1 MIRKSLYLDGV
12 INQQT
17 SLGGA
22 HPVHLI
28 PMKPSSNDLG
38 PGHVAGHV
46 AGLVAASSQAPRAR
60 CSARPSTGPAVLELE
75 DSRAQ
80 ELEVHGICLI
90 YLYIYIHIYIYMCI
104 YIYTHMYIYIY
115 IIYYVYIYI
124 CKYVRT
130 YVCMCMHIYIWRL
143 SNLYDFWGIYFIGLN
158 GI

>member
-1 MIRKSLYLDGV
+1 MYDTQITIFRWGYKPTNITGGGPSR
-12 INQQT
+12 T
-17 SLGGA
+17 SY
-22 HPVHLI
+22 I

-38 PGHVAGHV
+38 PGHV

-90 YLYIYIHIYIYMCI
+90 YLYIYVYIYIYIHIC
-104 YIYTHMYIYIY
+104 IYIY

-124 CKYVRT
+124 YVSMYVRT
-130 YVCMCMHIYIWRL
+130 YVCVCIYIYGDYPTCMTSEVYISL
-143 SNLYDFWGIYFIGLN
+143 D
-158 GI
+158 